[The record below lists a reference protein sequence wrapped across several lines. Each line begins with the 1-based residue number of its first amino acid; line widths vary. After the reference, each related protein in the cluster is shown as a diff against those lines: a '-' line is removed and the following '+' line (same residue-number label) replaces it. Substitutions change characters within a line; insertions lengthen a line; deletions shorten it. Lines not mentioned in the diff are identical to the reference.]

1 VNSIAPGFVLSN
13 PATEKQWEAMGLE
26 GQRAFLQSLALR
38 RLGRPEEI
46 ARAVV
51 FFASDDASYVTGQT
65 ISVDGGK
72 WMLG

>member
-1 VNSIAPGFVLSN
+1 
-13 PATEKQWEAMGLE
+13 MGPE
-26 GQRAFLQSLALR
+26 GQQALLKSLALR
-38 RLGRPEEI
+38 RLGKPEEI
-46 ARAVV
+46 ARAVA